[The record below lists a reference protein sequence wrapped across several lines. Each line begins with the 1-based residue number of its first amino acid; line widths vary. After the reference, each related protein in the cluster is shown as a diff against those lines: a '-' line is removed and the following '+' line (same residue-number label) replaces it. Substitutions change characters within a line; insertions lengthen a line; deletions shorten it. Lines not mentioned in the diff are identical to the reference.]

1 MMISRVLLWILLA
14 FFIYKF
20 VFDFMAP
27 LIKVMLKMRRQV
39 KNFQQQQQ
47 GPFQQQ
53 TTTDSTNTAESKNNP
68 SSNGSKVGEYID
80 FEEVKD

>member
-20 VFDFMAP
+20 VFDFLAP

-39 KNFQQQQQ
+39 KNFQQQQ

-53 TTTDSTNTAESKNNP
+53 QTANGSTNHAEPKNNAA
-68 SSNGSKVGEYID
+68 SNGSKVGEYID